1 MTNADTLTLRPAQP
15 QDTRDILA
23 MIVELA
29 VYEREP
35 DAVHATEADLTEA
48 LFGSTPVASALVAE
62 VDGSV
67 AGFALWFTTFSP
79 WEGRAGMWL
88 EDLFVRPEFRQAG
101 VGLALLSELAQEC
114 LRRGFSRLEWWVL
127 DWNSLAIGFYDALGA
142 ESMDEWT
149 RRRLSGS
156 TIAALAASQSRE

>member
-48 LFGSTPVASALVAE
+48 LFGSTPMASALVAE
-62 VDGSV
+62 VDG
-67 AGFALWFTTFSP
+67 
-79 WEGRAGMWL
+79 
-88 EDLFVRPEFRQAG
+88 
-101 VGLALLSELAQEC
+101 
-114 LRRGFSRLEWWVL
+114 
-127 DWNSLAIGFYDALGA
+127 DA
-142 ESMDEWT
+142 MD
-149 RRRLSGS
+149 
-156 TIAALAASQSRE
+156 AALNRAADESF